1 MNHPRQADCEIEIAC
16 RGDGTIL
23 GVRGEVFI
31 DLGAYVDQ
39 WVDPVAHFGAML
51 EGPFCVPNV
60 RITSTALLANKTPSG
75 TSRAPGRY
83 EASFLREAD
92 RFGGMRPWD
101 RQRRDAAG

>member
-1 MNHPRQADCEIEIAC
+1 MIPSRSTSKDRREHLTAMNHPRQADCEIEIAC

-51 EGPFCVPNV
+51 DRP
-60 RITSTALLANKTPSG
+60 LLRTECADHLDG
-75 TSRAPGRY
+75 APH
-83 EASFLREAD
+83 
-92 RFGGMRPWD
+92 
-101 RQRRDAAG
+101 Q